1 MKTTIERP
9 SEAILKRLIVN
20 ADDFGRSFGINRGI
34 ITAHECGIVSSA
46 SLMVRWNAAAE
57 AAHYGREHRR
67 LGLGLHFD
75 AGEWV
80 YCAETWTPVYTVV
93 DLADRGAIEAELGR
107 QLDAFRALVGRPPS
121 HLDSHQ
127 HVHLKEPARSVLTE
141 AARALGV
148 TLRGCEPAVHYRG
161 DFYGQD
167 RRGEPLPDSI
177 SVERLLAILATLP
190 PGVTEVGCHPG
201 EAFDLDTDYR
211 DERAEEVKVLC
222 DPRVR
227 RALVASGITLGS
239 FAVPCAGRPE
249 G

>member
-1 MKTTIERP
+1 MKW
-9 SEAILKRLIVN
+9 LIVN
-20 ADDFGRSFGINRGI
+20 ADDFGRSFGVNRGI
-34 ITAHECGIVSSA
+34 ITAYERGIVTSA

-57 AAHYGREHRR
+57 AAQHGREHRH

-80 YCAETWTPVYTVV
+80 YRDETWTTVYSVV
-93 DLADRGAIEAELGR
+93 DLTDRAEIETELGR
-107 QLDAFRALVGRPPS
+107 QLDAFRSLVGRPPS

-148 TLRGCEPAVHYRG
+148 ALRGCEPAVRYCG

-167 RRGEPLPDSI
+167 RKGEPLPGSI
-177 SVERLLAILATLP
+177 SAERLLAILASLP
-190 PGVTEVGCHPG
+190 PGVTELGCHPG
-201 EAFDLDTDYR
+201 EAFDLDTVYR
-211 DERAEEVKVLC
+211 DERAKEVEALC
-222 DPRVR
+222 DPRIR
-227 RALVASGITLGS
+227 PALVASGIELCS
-239 FAVPCAGRPE
+239 FAGLGGARPI